1 MLRRLPQCQVW
12 DERLIKNELGA
23 VTLRL
28 RDVLEQRRFK
38 DRLRMGDHGEIDV
51 EAHWLAIMGNK
62 GFPG

>member
-1 MLRRLPQCQVW
+1 MW